1 MGKLVMSQEDEV
13 LETATVKALD
23 ILKQEASL
31 DLTVTKTIV
40 ENSGMTRIRISEI
53 QNMFSHLTISQNGP

>member
-1 MGKLVMSQEDEV
+1 MGKLVMSQDDEV

-40 ENSGMTRIRISEI
+40 ENSGMTRIKKS
-53 QNMFSHLTISQNGP
+53 NMSYHLTINQNGS